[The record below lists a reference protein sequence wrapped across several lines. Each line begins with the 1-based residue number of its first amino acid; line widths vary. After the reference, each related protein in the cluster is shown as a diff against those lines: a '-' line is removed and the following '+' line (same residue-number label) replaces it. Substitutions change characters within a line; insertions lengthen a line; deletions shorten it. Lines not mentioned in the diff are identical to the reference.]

1 MGIIRTHNELIT
13 LKTFDERYD
22 YLKLNGRVAD
32 LTFGFDRYL
41 NQVFYKSP
49 IWLKTRDE
57 IIVRDLGCDLGL
69 DGYEIYKGIIVH
81 HMNPICIEDILDRTD
96 YLLNPDYLICTCLN
110 THNAIH
116 YGTRSPNIINE
127 RHKDDTCLWKRKR
140 R

>member
-1 MGIIRTHNELIT
+1 MGIIRTYNELVSIE
-13 LKTFDERYD
+13 TFDERYD
-22 YLKLNGRVAD
+22 YLKLNGKVAD

-49 IWLKTRDE
+49 MWLKTRND

-81 HMNPICIEDILDRTD
+81 HMNPICVEDVLNRTD

-116 YGTRSPNIINE
+116 YGDRSPNIMVE
-127 RHKDDTCLWKRKR
+127 RSRGDMCPWKR
-140 R
+140 